1 MTCLAIAGEV
11 APVAAL
17 VASEMGRAELNCET
31 KMEVPSIYSRHVS
44 LVPAVRVEALSAAST
59 GARQGESHP
68 NLPEEQ
74 NDQIVRTL
82 AAFKI
87 SM

>member
-17 VASEMGRAELNCET
+17 VASEMARAEGNCET
-31 KMEVPSIYSRHVS
+31 QMVVPSDYSRHVS

-74 NDQIVRTL
+74 NNKIVRTL